1 MASLEGRTA
10 LITGAG
16 SGLGRSHAEFMSGLG
31 ADIIVHDMN
40 EEGAETTAAS
50 VRANGRNAHVFV
62 NDVRDIAA
70 LADGIEAAEA
80 AMGPIHILVNNA
92 GNSGQRLVMEDIDED
107 CFERLFDIH
116 VKGSFFAVKAV
127 LGGMKERRYGR
138 IVNTSSMYGLTGHVD
153 AAHYAGGKAALLG
166 LTKSWARE
174 FAPFNITVNA
184 VAPGFIDTEM
194 TRVGRDDAF
203 FAARAKTIPLQR
215 HGMPR
220 DISHA
225 VAWLASDEADYV
237 TGQVISPNGGLVII

>member
-10 LITGAG
+10 LITGAA

-31 ADIIVHDMN
+31 ADIIVHDIN
-40 EEGAETTAAS
+40 EDGAEKTAES
-50 VRANGRNAHVFV
+50 VRANGRNAHVFI
-62 NDVRDIAA
+62 NDVLDIAA
-70 LADGIEAAEA
+70 LADGIKVAEA

-92 GNSGQRLVMEDIDED
+92 GNSGQRLPLEDIDEA

-116 VKGSFFAVKAV
+116 VKGSFFAAKAV
-127 LGGMKERRYGR
+127 VGGMKERRYGR
-138 IVNTSSMYGLTGHVD
+138 IVNTSSMYGLTGSTD
-153 AAHYAGGKAALLG
+153 ASHYAGAKGALLG
-166 LTKSWARE
+166 LTKAWAKE

-203 FAARAKTIPLQR
+203 FEKRAKTVPLQR
-215 HGMPR
+215 HGVPR

-237 TGQVISPNGGLVII
+237 TGQVISPNGGMVIT